1 MPTTS
6 EAELLKTVQHYKT
19 LSEQL
24 QHALES
30 RIAIEQ
36 AKGILSERYRIGV
49 DEAFQLLRS
58 YCRSHN
64 LKIADAARAL
74 TVRPDTSAAAT
85 PAGHAVA

>member
-1 MPTTS
+1 MPRS
-6 EAELLKTVQHYKT
+6 REAELLKTVQHYKT

-36 AKGILSERYRIGV
+36 AKGILSERYRITV

-58 YCRSHN
+58 YCRAHN

-74 TVRPDTSAAAT
+74 TVRPEKPTAPT
-85 PAGHAVA
+85 GHAVA